1 MYNVSGFKKWQVDKR
16 EIQSIK
22 VEEMLCFY
30 L

>member
-16 EIQSIK
+16 EIQTIK